1 MSAVAAA
8 AHAGETIG
16 AVLQRPILDVLE
28 RRILVGHALALS
40 RVALITQADTVL
52 DSAQAQRI
60 SMLFERR
67 LNGEPIAYL
76 VGTREFYGLDFEVSP
91 AVLIP
96 RADTELLVDLAVQRL
111 PRQGAVLDLGTGS
124 GAIAIAIA
132 AQRRDAQVTATD
144 ISETALT
151 VARRNAARHAVQ
163 VRLIGSDW
171 FAALSSSN
179 HHLQFSMIVSNPP
192 YIAAGDPHLVDGDL
206 RFEPVDAL
214 TDHADGLTAL
224 RKIIQGANP
233 FLIDDGWMLL
243 EHGYDQADAVRLLL
257 LEAQFNDVQ
266 SWRDL
271 AGIERVS
278 GGRMAAVTT
287 PPQIPRND

>member
-1 MSAVAAA
+1 MTAVAAA
-8 AHAGETIG
+8 AQAGETIG
-16 AVLQRPILDVLE
+16 AVLQRPIFDVLE
-28 RRILVGHALALS
+28 RRILIGHALALS

-60 SMLFERR
+60 SILFERR
-67 LNGEPIAYL
+67 SNGEPIAYL
-76 VGTREFYGLDFEVSP
+76 IGLREFYGLDFEVSP

-111 PRQGAVLDLGTGS
+111 PRQGTVLDMGTGS

-163 VRLIGSDW
+163 VRLIDSDW
-171 FAALSSSN
+171 FAALASVNS
-179 HHLQFSMIVSNPP
+179 HQRFSMIVSNPP

-224 RKIIQGANP
+224 RQIIFGAGA
-233 FLIDDGWMLL
+233 FLIDNGWLLL
-243 EHGYDQADAVRLLL
+243 EHGFDQAEAVRSLLL
-257 LEAQFNDVQ
+257 DAHFDDVQ
-266 SWRDL
+266 SWCDL

-278 GGRMAAVTT
+278 GGRLTT
-287 PPQIPRND
+287 AIKDAGN